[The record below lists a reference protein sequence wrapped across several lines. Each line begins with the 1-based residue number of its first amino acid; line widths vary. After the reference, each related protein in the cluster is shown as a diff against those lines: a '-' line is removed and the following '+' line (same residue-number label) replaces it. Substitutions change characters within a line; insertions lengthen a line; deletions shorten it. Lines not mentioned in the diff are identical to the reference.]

1 VLLWFVG
8 PSVAI
13 VWLVFRS
20 PALDYRVVAAG
31 ALLPL
36 LEAATGGPR
45 VLHTLLGAV
54 VALAL
59 VMVATRGRR
68 LVRRRWLGLPIGLFL
83 HLALDGAFTRAELFW
98 WPFLGWSLGGGGLP
112 ELDRPLVVVVLLEV
126 AGAAALWWCAQA
138 FGLDDPARRQV
149 MLRTGQVDRAL
160 LPPDLP

>member
-1 VLLWFVG
+1 MLLWFVG

-31 ALLPL
+31 AVAPL
-36 LEAATGGPR
+36 VEAATGGPR

-54 VALAL
+54 VALGV
-59 VMVATRGRR
+59 VMGATRHRR

-138 FGLDDPARRQV
+138 FGLDDPGRRRV

-160 LPPDLP
+160 LPPD